1 MGPASHIPSSHL
13 PIQNPLKR
21 DGNGMG
27 PAYHGVPGIGGVPG
41 ITELQLNILRLEG
54 EFRVPPLLVGVRLI
68 FGEGSF
74 KILKPH
80 NHFHML
86 VCLWGVPY
94 MCTHHIYLAVSGSYR
109 SYGGKILRN
118 KLLGKTSTSRMSE
131 MLSLD
136 FKIDWCQRNIKQS
149 QD

>member
-80 NHFHML
+80 NHNKMEHVGMPL
-86 VCLWGVPY
+86 GSALHVYPPY
-94 MCTHHIYLAVSGSYR
+94 IPSCIWL
-109 SYGGKILRN
+109 I
-118 KLLGKTSTSRMSE
+118 
-131 MLSLD
+131 
-136 FKIDWCQRNIKQS
+136 
-149 QD
+149 

>member
-1 MGPASHIPSSHL
+1 
-13 PIQNPLKR
+13 
-21 DGNGMG
+21 MG

-80 NHFHML
+80 NHNKMEHVGMPL
-86 VCLWGVPY
+86 GVPY

-136 FKIDWCQRNIKQS
+136 FKIDWCQRNINQS